1 MRQKRAYRYRCYP
14 TPAQAAVLARTFGCA
29 RFVYNWALRLRTDAY
44 YQRQE
49 RVSYADTS
57 AALTTLKQQPATVW
71 LNAVSSVPT
80 QQALRH
86 FDRAFR
92 NFYEGRAQ
100 YPSFHTKHGPQA
112 AEYTTSAFRWDAQA
126 RTLTLAKMHTP
137 LHIHWSRPLP
147 EGAHPTTVTVSR
159 DTAGRYFVSLL
170 VEANITPLPTAI
182 GQVGIDLGLHDVVVL
197 NSGEKVGNPRFFTQD
212 EQRLAK
218 AQRRHTKKQKGSK
231 NREKARLKVARIHAR
246 IADRRRDFLH
256 KLSTRMI
263 RENQTICV
271 ESLRVKALVRHPT
284 LAKAISDVG
293 WGEFVRQVEYK
304 AAWYGRTLVRI
315 DQWYPS
321 SKRCH
326 VCGHVLDDL
335 SLDTRQWVCPEC
347 RTIHDRDVN
356 AAQNILA
363 AGLAVSACGEAVRPG
378 RVRPTPAGFREAG
391 IPRL

>member
-14 TPAQAAVLARTFGCA
+14 TNTQAAVLARTFGCA
-29 RFVYNWALRLRTDAY
+29 RFVYNWALRVRTDAY

-57 AALTTLKQQPATVW
+57 AALTTLKQQPDTVW
-71 LNAVSSVPT
+71 LNEVSSVPT

-86 FDRAFR
+86 LDKAFR
-92 NFYEGRAQ
+92 NFFEGRTK
-100 YPSFHTKHGPQA
+100 YPTFHKKRGKQS
-112 AEYTTSAFRWDAQA
+112 AEYTTSAFRWDAEA
-126 RTLTLAKMHTP
+126 RTLTLAKMATP

-147 EGAHPTTVTVSR
+147 DGATPTTVTVSR
-159 DTAGRYFVSLL
+159 DTAGRSFVSLL
-170 VEANITPLPTAI
+170 IEDEITPLPPSN

-197 NSGEKVGNPRFFTQD
+197 DSGEKVGNPRFFQAN
-212 EQRLAK
+212 EKKLAK
-218 AQRRHTKKQKGSK
+218 AQRRLAKKKRGSK
-231 NREKARLKVARIHAR
+231 NRDKARRKVARIHAC
-246 IADRRRDFLH
+246 IADRRTDFLH
-256 KLSTRMI
+256 KLSTRIM

-271 ESLRVKALVRHPT
+271 ESLQVKNMVKHPT
-284 LAKAISDVG
+284 LAKAIHDVG
-293 WGEFVRQVEYK
+293 WGEFVHMLEYK
-304 AAWYGRTLVRI
+304 AAWYGRTLVSI
-315 DQWYPS
+315 DKWYPS

-326 VCGHVLDDL
+326 ACGHVLD
-335 SLDTRQWVCPEC
+335 SLTLDIRHWTCPEC
-347 RTIHDRDVN
+347 GSVHDRDVN